1 MELSSV
7 ITNNNI
13 NTNIILTQ
21 NRTFENKNVANT
33 NNKLQNGNSQSVI
46 TTNVLEKHNTKEDEI
61 ISSIEKANKKLQGSA
76 TELSFSVHSG
86 TKQIMIKIL
95 DTNTKEIVKEIPSEK
110 ILDMVANLMETAGLI
125 IDKKM

>member
-13 NTNIILTQ
+13 NTNIISTQ

>member
-13 NTNIILTQ
+13 DTNIISTQ
-21 NRTFENKNVANT
+21 NKTFETKNIANT
-33 NNKLQNGNSQSVI
+33 NNKLQNKNNQSVI

-61 ISSIEKANKKLQGSA
+61 ISSIEKANKKLQASA

>member
-13 NTNIILTQ
+13 NTNIISTQ
-21 NRTFENKNVANT
+21 NKTFENKNVANT

>member
-13 NTNIILTQ
+13 DTNIILTQ
-21 NRTFENKNVANT
+21 NRTFETKNIANT
-33 NNKLQNGNSQSVI
+33 NNKLQNGNNQSVI

>member
-13 NTNIILTQ
+13 NTNIISTQ
-21 NRTFENKNVANT
+21 NKTFENKNVANT

-61 ISSIEKANKKLQGSA
+61 INSIEKANKKLQGSA